1 MAAFLP
7 PELPPDF
14 MVQSGTG
21 RYQSRGERLKFRR
34 YPPESGIDRDGWRRA
49 EIVNNALENRYAR
62 KGIGGSNPSPSANH
76 KAPVPGALWLVQAGV
91 VDEPRFGTEPAGKA
105 GECQRRAL
113 SEAGPLATGGPAD
126 CPATT

>member
-1 MAAFLP
+1 MLSDSPAVIHQNYVIPLRGRLP
-7 PELPPDF
+7 
-14 MVQSGTG
+14 G
-21 RYQSRGERLKFRR
+21 
-34 YPPESGIDRDGWRRA
+34 
-49 EIVNNALENRYAR
+49 LENRYAR

-113 SEAGPLATGGPAD
+113 SEAVIPPPPPMT
-126 CPATT
+126 